1 MWINYKLSLEL
12 YQSLQLNIS
21 NGEVQN
27 VYRIF
32 SKQLSII
39 KIKQKFKLMGKYSFQ
54 FVSVAAVIKFVK
66 DLALDKATDVE
77 IPVNALKIVKLVSL
91 LN

>member
-1 MWINYKLSLEL
+1 
-12 YQSLQLNIS
+12 
-21 NGEVQN
+21 
-27 VYRIF
+27 
-32 SKQLSII
+32 
-39 KIKQKFKLMGKYSFQ
+39 MGKYSFQ

>member
-27 VYRIF
+27 VYRIS